1 MTSAG
6 SGATNHTD
14 VGDPST
20 VEAVVF
26 DLGGVLVDWDPRY
39 VLAADE
45 VTALDIDGVQRQ
57 LDLGVPV
64 AQVRAAWRQ
73 TYPDRTQRIDR
84 YFDRWHDTVAGPLTA
99 TVEIL
104 DELRARPVR
113 LYALSNF
120 SGELFRQVRH
130 RFDFVEWFDGLVIS
144 GDEGVIKPDPQ
155 IYRLLIDRYDLQP
168 SRTIF
173 VDDRGENVRGAT
185 AAGLVG
191 LHFTSAPTLRR
202 ELRALQVL

>member
-6 SGATNHTD
+6 SDATNHAD
-14 VGDPST
+14 VDDPST

-45 VTALDIDGVQRQ
+45 VVALDIDGVQRQ

-64 AQVRAAWRQ
+64 AQVQAAWRRA
-73 TYPDRTQRIDR
+73 YPDRTQRIDR
-84 YFDRWHDTVAGPLTA
+84 YFDRWHDTVAGPLAA
-99 TVEIL
+99 TVEVL
-104 DELRARPVR
+104 DDLRARPVQ

-120 SGELFRQVRH
+120 SSELFRQVRH

-155 IYRLLIDRYDLQP
+155 IYRLLIDRYDLRP
-168 SRTIF
+168 SST
-173 VDDRGENVRGAT
+173 V
-185 AAGLVG
+185 
-191 LHFTSAPTLRR
+191 
-202 ELRALQVL
+202 

>member
-1 MTSAG
+1 MLR
-6 SGATNHTD
+6 TNDAD
-14 VGDPST
+14 VGDPAT

-45 VTALDIDGVQRQ
+45 VAALDIDGVQRQ

-64 AQVRAAWRQ
+64 AQVRAAWRR

-104 DELRARPVR
+104 DELRSRPVH

-130 RFDFVEWFDGLVIS
+130 RFEFVEWFDGLVIS
-144 GDEGVIKPDPQ
+144 GDEGIIKPDPQ

-168 SRTIF
+168 ARTVF
-173 VDDRGENVRGAT
+173 VDDRQENVRGAA

-191 LHFTSAPTLRR
+191 LRFTSAPALRR
-202 ELRALQVL
+202 KLRALQVL